1 LFNTGKVK
9 YHIKHS
15 NAIERVHSD
24 NKTKNQAK
32 KKKIN
37 SRGRRSYTATGLAD
51 DESNAILLNFIDD
64 FLPHRHDRKMRETGL
79 Q

>member
-32 KKKIN
+32 KKKSTVEEEEVIPQPV
-37 SRGRRSYTATGLAD
+37 S
-51 DESNAILLNFIDD
+51 
-64 FLPHRHDRKMRETGL
+64 PMMRVTRFC
-79 Q
+79 